1 MLKICITYIV
11 LFFIFI
17 IKFTYQDKV
26 GDHGSF
32 IKVISN
38 FFIQRH
44 VQTITAATCWPT
56 GNYNYYID
64 YDSNLSET
72 ILY

>member
-1 MLKICITYIV
+1 MIKIIITQVI
-11 LFFIFI
+11 LFLILI
-17 IKFTYQDKV
+17 IQFTSQNEHSDL
-26 GDHGSF
+26 

-56 GNYNYYID
+56 GN
-64 YDSNLSET
+64 
-72 ILY
+72 